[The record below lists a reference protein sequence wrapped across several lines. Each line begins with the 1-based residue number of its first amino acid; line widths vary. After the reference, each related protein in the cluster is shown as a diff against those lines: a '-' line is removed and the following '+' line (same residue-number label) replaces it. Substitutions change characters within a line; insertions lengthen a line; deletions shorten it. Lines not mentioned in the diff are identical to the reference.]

1 MKSNLII
8 QNLVL
13 LSCHKSRQ
21 KATRDS
27 CLSIWFDLSPL
38 SVQLWQRERQGEGR
52 GHRHKRQTNNVG
64 AHLAWWSRFVPR
76 RVKINRN
83 WKSKPKP
90 TKMKPKL
97 WRKKNNKCKTTSN
110 ESRIDIE
117 IQRKRD
123 GRAQGGNGMGERG
136 GPRSYQRKPFPSA
149 KSCNAIAE
157 FLLHFPSRFGPP
169 LQPRLPPLIGMW
181 NYAKNNRKWIC
192 LCLSASVGLAKQGS
206 TVRSSLCPYV
216 RLSVRLSLHV
226 VVV

>member
-1 MKSNLII
+1 MPQKSSKGDAR
-8 QNLVL
+8 LVSL
-13 LSCHKSRQ
+13 HLVRFI
-21 KATRDS
+21 AT
-27 CLSIWFDLSPL
+27 LGT
-38 SVQLWQRERQGEGR
+38 VVTEGKTR
-52 GHRHKRQTNNVG
+52 GAGGHRHKRQTNNVG

-97 WRKKNNKCKTTSN
+97 WRKKNKCKTTSN

-123 GRAQGGNGMGERG
+123 PRQRAQGGNGKRRDKRG

-149 KSCNAIAE
+149 MSCNAIAE

-169 LQPRLPPLIGMW
+169 LQPRLLPLIGMW

-206 TVRSSLCPYV
+206 TVRSS
-216 RLSVRLSLHV
+216 VRLSLRV

>member
-97 WRKKNNKCKTTSN
+97 WRKKNKCKTTSN

-117 IQRKRD
+117 IQRKID
-123 GRAQGGNGMGERG
+123 GRAQGGNGMGERR

-149 KSCNAIAE
+149 MSCNGIAE
-157 FLLHFPSRFGPP
+157 FLLHFPSRFGPLSSHAFP
-169 LQPRLPPLIGMW
+169 L
-181 NYAKNNRKWIC
+181 
-192 LCLSASVGLAKQGS
+192 
-206 TVRSSLCPYV
+206 
-216 RLSVRLSLHV
+216 
-226 VVV
+226 

>member
-1 MKSNLII
+1 MPQKSSKGDAR
-8 QNLVL
+8 LVSL
-13 LSCHKSRQ
+13 HLVRFI
-21 KATRDS
+21 AT
-27 CLSIWFDLSPL
+27 LGT
-38 SVQLWQRERQGEGR
+38 VVTEGKTR
-52 GHRHKRQTNNVG
+52 GAGGGGHRHKRQTNNVG

-149 KSCNAIAE
+149 MSCNAIAE

-206 TVRSSLCPYV
+206 TVRSSLCPYA
-216 RLSVRLSLHV
+216 RLSVRLSLRV